1 MAIPHGH
8 RKRLVRYLDEFS
20 TRSNWVFLLSIIEI
34 SRSKVRENR
43 VSIREADPK
52 LLQTMKNSRHIV
64 AFSALLLSAG
74 TAFAETY
81 ENREAF
87 YGETHLHTSWSFDA
101 YIFGDTKAT
110 PEDAYNY
117 AKGKP
122 LKHALGYM
130 MQIKQPLDWMG
141 VTDHSEYVGVIQQA
155 NDPTSALSKTALG
168 KKLVV
173 KDKADVQRIYLFLGQ
188 TMITNKPIPEL
199 VAPALASSVWNKN
212 NAMADAANEPGKF
225 TAFNSYE
232 WTSTPDNANMH
243 RNIFFRDG
251 DKLPKMPFS
260 SFDSQAPEDLWA
272 WMDKQREDGIELLA
286 ISHNANVSD
295 GLMYPT
301 EVDFK
306 GRPIDKAW
314 AESRMRNE
322 RLIEMKQI
330 KGASE
335 THPLLSPNDEFA
347 SFETLSYLLGD
358 PQGKFPTIPGGYV
371 REALRNGL
379 SMQETK
385 GYNPYKMGFMGGSD
399 SHNAAAPYRQDNFFG
414 GHAAEDG
421 GLKERMSGHIFA
433 GLDIRLLNPAGL
445 SAIWAE
451 ENTRASL
458 FDGMQRKET
467 FATSGVRL
475 KVRFFGGYDFDD
487 ALWTDKNW
495 VATAYANGVPM
506 GGDLA
511 PAPAKKAP
519 TFAVWAVKDPTSG
532 NLDRVQ
538 IVKGWSKSGQNY
550 EKVYDVVWAGDRKP
564 DYITGKVPA
573 IGSTVDIE
581 NASYTNDIGSV
592 ELKTSWT
599 DPDFDP
605 SVEAFY
611 YARVLEIPTPR
622 WTTIQAKEV
631 GILPPENVPA
641 TVQERA
647 WSSPIWY
654 TPTEDAKKA
663 ATPAGTNIAELKGGQ
678 LDQAALTEL
687 IVGKNT
693 WIKNLVTGSIFRIVW
708 SKDGERTFW
717 NINPRHD
724 QPQHF
729 GFAGTDSYLGLPTSY
744 EIKDGKVIE
753 NFGNAPL
760 EWTAYKSGDK
770 TLLARS
776 DEFGFAN
783 YEITAVP
790 GAINDLDA
798 VKR

>member
-1 MAIPHGH
+1 M
-8 RKRLVRYLDEFS
+8 R
-20 TRSNWVFLLSIIEI
+20 T
-34 SRSKVRENR
+34 
-43 VSIREADPK
+43 
-52 LLQTMKNSRHIV
+52 TRHILTTG
-64 AFSALLLSAG
+64 AALLVVA
-74 TAFAETY
+74 TAHAEPNP
-81 ENREAF
+81 ERDVF

-101 YIFGDTKAT
+101 FIFGTTKAT

-122 LKHALGYM
+122 LMHALGYEM
-130 MQIKQPLDWMG
+130 KIKQPLDWMG

-155 NDPTSALSKTALG
+155 NDPTTALSKTELG

-173 KDKADVQRIYLFLGQ
+173 KDAADIQRIYLLLAGSM
-188 TMITNKPIPEL
+188 TDNKPFPEL
-199 VAPALASSVWNKN
+199 VSPELISSVWDKN
-212 NAMADAANEPGKF
+212 NAMANAANEPGKF

-243 RNIFFRDG
+243 RNIFFKDS
-251 DKLPKMPFS
+251 DHLPEAPFS

-335 THPLLSPNDEFA
+335 THPLLSPTDEFA
-347 SFETLSYLLGD
+347 NFEIMSYLLGD
-358 PQGKFPTIPGGYV
+358 PQGKFPKIPGSYA
-371 REALRNGL
+371 RDALKNGL
-379 SMQETK
+379 AMKESL
-385 GYNPYKMGFMGGSD
+385 GINPYKFGFLSGSD

-414 GHAAEDG
+414 GHGAADG
-421 GLKERMSGHIFA
+421 GLKERMAGHLFA
-433 GLDIRLLNPAGL
+433 GADTRLLNPAGL
-445 SAIWAE
+445 SAVWAE

-467 FATSGVRL
+467 YATSGVRIKL
-475 KVRFFGGYDFDD
+475 RFFGGWNYDD
-487 ALWTDKNW
+487 ALWDDKNV

-506 GGDLA
+506 GGDLTTE
-511 PAPAKKAP
+511 PGKKAP
-519 TFAVWAVKDPTSG
+519 TFAVWALKDPTSG

-538 IVKGWSKSGQNY
+538 IIKGWTRNGQTF
-550 EKVYDVVWAGDRKP
+550 EKIYDVVWDGDRKP
-564 DYITGKVPA
+564 DYITGKVPS
-573 IGSTVDIE
+573 IGSTVNLE
-581 NASYTNDIGSV
+581 EASYTNDIGAV
-592 ELKTSWT
+592 ELKKTWT

-611 YARVLEIPTPR
+611 YARAIEIPTPR
-622 WTTIQAKEV
+622 WTTIQAKEL
-631 GILPPENVPA
+631 GIMPPENVPA
-641 TVQERA
+641 TVEERA

-654 TPTEDAKKA
+654 SPTADAKAKA
-663 ATPAGTNIAELKGGQ
+663 TAGGTKIAELTGGA
-678 LDQAALTEL
+678 LDNAALTEI

-693 WIKNLVTGSIFRIVW
+693 WLKNLVTGSVFRILW
-708 SKDGERTFW
+708 DKNGQRTFW
-717 NINPRHD
+717 NINPSD
-724 QPQHF
+724 PQPQHF
-729 GFAGTDSYLGLPTSY
+729 GFAAQDSYQGIPKAY
-744 EIKDGKVIE
+744 VVKDAKVIE
-753 NFGNAPL
+753 DFGNGPL

-776 DEFGFAN
+776 DEFGYAN
-783 YEITAVP
+783 YEIIPVP
-790 GAINDLDA
+790 GAL
-798 VKR
+798 VEPGSTER

>member
-1 MAIPHGH
+1 MRNTPNLKPKSKPM
-8 RKRLVRYLDEFS
+8 KRG
-20 TRSNWVFLLSIIEI
+20 
-34 SRSKVRENR
+34 SK
-43 VSIREADPK
+43 P
-52 LLQTMKNSRHIV
+52 MKFTKYILMGT
-64 AFSALLLSAG
+64 AALLTLPAYG
-74 TAFAETY
+74 ETNK
-81 ENREAF
+81 NREAF

-101 YIFGDTKAT
+101 FIFGDTKST

-122 LKHALGYM
+122 LRHALGYM

-141 VTDHSEYVGVIQQA
+141 VTDHSEYVGVIQDA
-155 NDPTSALSKTALG
+155 NTPGSALSKTELG

-173 KDKADVQRIYLFLGQ
+173 KDKADIQRIYLFLGG
-188 TMITNKPIPEL
+188 TMIENKPIAAL
-199 VAPALASSVWNKN
+199 VTPALIESVWNKN

-243 RNIFFRDG
+243 RNVFFKYG
-251 DKLPKMPFS
+251 DKLPKAPFS

-272 WMDKQREDGIELLA
+272 WMDKQREAGIELLA

-295 GLMYPT
+295 GLMFPT
-301 EVDFK
+301 EVNFK
-306 GRPIDKAW
+306 GRPIDQAW

-322 RLIEMKQI
+322 RLIEMKQL

-347 SFETLSYLLGD
+347 NFEILSYLLGN
-358 PQGKFPTIPGGYV
+358 PAGSVPKIPGSYV
-371 REALRNGL
+371 RDALRNGL
-379 SMQETK
+379 SMQDTK
-385 GYNPYKMGFMGGSD
+385 GYNPFKTGFMGGSD
-399 SHNAAAPYRQDNFFG
+399 SHNGAAPYRQDNFFG
-414 GHAAEDG
+414 GHAFEDG

-433 GLDIRLLNPAGL
+433 GMDIRLLNPAGL

-475 KVRFFGGYDFDD
+475 KVRFFGGWKFDE
-487 ALWTDKNW
+487 ALWKDKNW

-506 GGDLA
+506 GGDLTTE
-511 PAPAKKAP
+511 PGKKAP
-519 TFAVWAVKDPTSG
+519 TFAVWALKDPTSG

-538 IVKGWSKSGQNY
+538 IVKGWSKSGQNF
-550 EKVYDVVWAGDRKP
+550 EKIYDVVWAGDRKP

-573 IGSTVDIE
+573 IGSTVNLKEATYE
-581 NASYTNDIGSV
+581 NTIGVV

-605 SVEAFY
+605 SLEAFY

-654 TPTEDAKKA
+654 SPTATARKA
-663 ATPAGTNIAELKGGQ
+663 ATPAGTSIADLKAGQ
-678 LDQAALTEL
+678 LDQAALTTL

-693 WIKNLVTGSIFRIVW
+693 WLKNLVTGSVFRVVW
-708 SKDGERTFW
+708 DKDGQRQFW
-717 NINPRHD
+717 NINPRHY

-729 GFAGTDSYLGLPTSY
+729 GFAAQDSYQGIPSAY
-744 EIKDGKVIE
+744 QIKDGKIVE
-753 NFGNAPL
+753 SFGNKPL

-776 DEFGFAN
+776 DEFGMAN
-783 YEITAVP
+783 YQVVP
-790 GAINDLDA
+790 TPTEMTNLDA